1 MTGKKAILTICICL
15 FVFFPLYGEVERIKI
30 AVMDLQALS
39 GYEKGQAEQ
48 LTELLKNDL
57 INNTR
62 FTVIDKDT
70 LPVEQWLRFENC
82 TDIDCALEIGAV
94 LGTDYVLVGSVGRVS
109 GKTAITVLLVNVISA
124 KKVLAEESAVRDDK
138 VLDELSVLAGKVTN
152 SAVMI
157 TRVTLRDIRDYI
169 RRERFSEARRYL
181 EFYIDRNGEDRET
194 RDLTKVIDRELA
206 AVKYDQSKELF
217 ESYMFEDAHRLIS
230 EALTLDE
237 GNPVYLE
244 MREKIEEE
252 AEKQREMKDT
262 QILDEAEGL
271 ISVENYRA
279 AASLLEIYRKQE
291 GEETPRLTK
300 LQSRVERGIA
310 ADDYYTKAKR
320 ALNRREFEAA
330 QLAINEALKL
340 LPEKNE
346 YIVFTDKLKAEKARF
361 ERSQETWEK
370 YREEITTIDFL
381 SIFAVRKDVKNFL
394 HLTFASH
401 TFKYR
406 DRTSLEEDRYR
417 FSGLEANFMYHLLE
431 PFSLNLSF
439 LDFYITLFGNLGFG
453 VSNNETVRSL
463 VSESGTTEYTVI
475 DLDNMFYFDINGGGG
490 LTTALFAYSLGF
502 GVEVS
507 TGFLRNNRV
516 NEIVLYGER
525 SNYATTY
532 YLLGIGF
539 DVWFGWNPTDKLQ
552 LLIKGRFNYPL
563 VLGVDHVMDRRR
575 LNEFSIG
582 LGYRLF

>member
-217 ESYMFEDAHRLIS
+217 ESYLFEDAHRLIS

>member
-217 ESYMFEDAHRLIS
+217 ESYLFEDAHRLIS

-406 DRTSLEEDRYR
+406 DRTSLEEARYR

-475 DLDNMFYFDINGGGG
+475 DQDNMFYFDINGGGG

-539 DVWFGWNPTDKLQ
+539 DIWFGWNPTDKLQ
-552 LLIKGRFNYPL
+552 LLMKGRFNYPL

>member
-406 DRTSLEEDRYR
+406 DRTSLEEARYR

-475 DLDNMFYFDINGGGG
+475 DQDNMFYFDINGGGG

>member
-217 ESYMFEDAHRLIS
+217 ESYLFEDAHRLIS

-539 DVWFGWNPTDKLQ
+539 DIWFGWNPTDKLQ
-552 LLIKGRFNYPL
+552 LLMKGRFNYPL